1 MQDNQMSQQQERMQR
16 EQQQVRD
23 RLSTIKNKIL
33 VLSGKG
39 GVGKSTVA
47 VNTAIS
53 LADKDKK
60 VGLLDIDIHGP
71 SIPKVLNLQPGK
83 VAADGETMIP
93 VQVSENLK
101 VMSIGLLVPD
111 SDAAVIW
118 RGPRKYHAIKQF
130 LKDVRWGELDYLI
143 IDSPPGTGD
152 EIISIVQL
160 LENPDGAIIVTTP
173 QQLALSDVRKGVDF
187 CRSLKVKVLG
197 VIENMSGFVCPK
209 CGEKTDI
216 FKSGGAE
223 RMATELNIP
232 FMGAIP
238 IDPQIVEACDS
249 GTPYISKFEKSR
261 TSDKFKEII
270 NKFFSESNT
279 SENQESK
286 IMKIAV
292 PVFQGKLSLHFGHC
306 DEFAIASINKENNE
320 ISDIQTAGAP
330 FHEPGALPK
339 WLNEQGVD
347 LVIAGGMGQRA
358 QLLLKESGV
367 DVLVGAES
375 DEPKNVIQAYLEGK
389 LETGENICDH

>member
-1 MQDNQMSQQQERMQR
+1 MQDNQMLQQQERMQR

-101 VMSIGLLVPD
+101 VMSIGLLIPD

-187 CRSLKVKVLG
+187 CRSLNVEVLG
-197 VIENMSGFVCPK
+197 VIENMSGFVCPE

-270 NKFFSESNT
+270 NKFFNESNT
-279 SENQESK
+279 SENKENK

-306 DEFAIASINKENNE
+306 EEFVIASVNKENNE
-320 ISDIQTAGAP
+320 ISDIRTAEAP

-367 DVLVGAES
+367 DVLVGAEC

-389 LETGENICDH
+389 LETGDNICDH